1 MNIFLLNKDSNAA
14 MSLMAKISKAT
25 FAADGCIIKVTKKEL
40 NVINSG
46 DLIVIREHPEVA
58 RYKKALENI
67 AEYVPY
73 AYAQELAK
81 NGLDLEAKMIR
92 VPAPV
97 YNSSDT
103 KEEETPN
110 GAV

>member
-14 MSLMAKISKAT
+14 MTLMNKISKAI

-46 DLIVIREHPEVA
+46 DLVVIREHPEVA

-67 AEYVPY
+67 AEHVPY
-73 AYAQELAK
+73 AYAKELAR
-81 NGLDLEAKMIR
+81 NGLDLEAKLMR
-92 VPAPV
+92 VPAPA
-97 YNSSDT
+97 YNSATD
-103 KEEETPN
+103 KEEET
-110 GAV
+110 